1 MKKLVSLFLVLAL
14 LLGAA
19 SALAETEGKNVYI
32 VTPYLTSVTTKD
44 MAEYIKGN
52 LEEVGCKVTVIDTE
66 GDTATFASRIEDA
79 VTAKADAIVIISVDP
94 EYCKVQIQEAYE
106 AGIPVFGCD
115 AGYIDTMQMN
125 ATSDNYQIGQ
135 LITTYLFDKM
145 EHKGNLVV
153 LTHRPHPGV
162 VRRTEA
168 LDDMLKDNPD
178 IHDWEALKRDLASLP
193 FVAYAGISVSGLGV
207 FALIPILDP
216 TKHKEHFDSLDRRF
230 ADYGLK
236 LDRAPQNISSK
247 RFVSYDPAP
256 VWNTEAEV
264 YEQLVE
270 APLNSL
276 NPLNSLTPLNPLNS
290 SNPLNSLNS
299 SLEPRPG
306 MLKQM
311 LRNLMM
317 PLSVNDFA
325 PFDLEDFL
333 HRHGIEY
340 EARPRQGGTQYIVHC
355 PWAHLHSSHSYADSA
370 LFRYPD
376 GRIGYKCLH
385 DHCADRTWHDFR
397 EYYETQ

>member
-1 MKKLVSLFLVLAL
+1 MKKLVSLLLALAL
-14 LLGAA
+14 LLGMA

-145 EHKGNLVV
+145 DHKGNLVV

-178 IHDWEALKRDLASLP
+178 IHVLTEEHVEVPGPIESGKSLMESIILANPEPGSITAVWCGFDEPAIGAAQALQEAGRTDVIVTGVDANEQAVAMIQAGNTALVATVRQD
-193 FVAYAGISVSGLGV
+193 FVGMAKIVTEEMIKVFNGEETTRGDFYA
-207 FALIPILDP
+207 
-216 TKHKEHFDSLDRRF
+216 
-230 ADYGLK
+230 
-236 LDRAPQNISSK
+236 
-247 RFVSYDPAP
+247 
-256 VWNTEAEV
+256 EAV
-264 YEQLVE
+264 
-270 APLNSL
+270 
-276 NPLNSLTPLNPLNS
+276 
-290 SNPLNSLNS
+290 
-299 SLEPRPG
+299 
-306 MLKQM
+306 
-311 LRNLMM
+311 
-317 PLSVNDFA
+317 
-325 PFDLEDFL
+325 
-333 HRHGIEY
+333 
-340 EARPRQGGTQYIVHC
+340 IV
-355 PWAHLHSSHSYADSA
+355 D
-370 LFRYPD
+370 
-376 GRIGYKCLH
+376 K
-385 DHCADRTWHDFR
+385 
-397 EYYETQ
+397 